1 VTAPRPSESEPDAAV
16 ILLVEDEAA
25 MRALFRAALSR
36 AEDARVRS
44 ARVLEAP
51 DLATARRL
59 LRTDPPDAVV
69 LDARLPDGDGLDLAR
84 ELHEASPRGGP
95 RVIISSASVLPA
107 EQSAALAT
115 GADLFLA
122 KPYRTAELT
131 SALASVLP

>member
-1 VTAPRPSESEPDAAV
+1 VTEPGPSASVPNGAV

-25 MRALFRAALSR
+25 MRALFRATLSR
-36 AEDARVRS
+36 ADDARVRS
-44 ARVLEAP
+44 ARVIEAP

-59 LRTDPPDAVV
+59 LATDPPHAVV

-84 ELHEASPRGGP
+84 ELHAANPGGGP
-95 RVIISSASVLPA
+95 RVIISSASVLPD
-107 EQSAALAT
+107 EQTAALAT

-131 SALASVLP
+131 AALASLLG